1 MIRVLIVDDSPTSVQ
16 LLNELFL
23 SADDFEVV
31 GCASTGHE
39 ALALCARL
47 QPDIVS
53 MDVLMSDQ
61 NGFEVTRQIMAQ
73 YPVPIVIVSA
83 EPEDQNNSL
92 TFRALEAGALGAL
105 NKPRITTSSELAR
118 HREELLFTFR
128 AMAGVKVVRR
138 RPSGAPSRPIAL
150 PQPPQVVVIG
160 ASTGGPQA
168 LQSLLEPL
176 PASFPLPILVVQHI
190 ASGFT
195 DGFCRWL
202 GLRLALSVQ
211 LARHGEVPQPGCIY
225 IAPEARQMG
234 FSADRRIQ
242 LADAPAEHGVC
253 PSVSFLFRS
262 AHQQYGGAA
271 VGILLSGMGRD
282 GAAELKTLHDAGAR
296 TLVQDADSSVVHG
309 MPGEAVRL
317 QAASQILAP
326 AAMATTLCQ
335 LLGQPQR
342 S

>member
-1 MIRVLIVDDSPTSVQ
+1 MIRVLIVDDSPTSAQ

-23 SADDFEVV
+23 AAGDFDVV
-31 GCASTGHE
+31 GCATSGSE
-39 ALALCARL
+39 ALTLCARL

-53 MDVLMSDQ
+53 MDVLMSDLD
-61 NGFEVTRQIMAQ
+61 GFEVTRQIMAST
-73 YPVPIVIVSA
+73 PVPIVIVSA
-83 EPEDQNNSL
+83 EADDQLGSL
-92 TFRALEAGALGAL
+92 SHRAQAAGALGAL
-105 NKPRITTSSELAR
+105 RKPRVSTASDLAH
-118 HREELLFTFR
+118 HREELLFIFR

-138 RPSGAPSRPIAL
+138 RTSAAAPRQVL
-150 PQPPQVVVIG
+150 THQQPRVVVIG

-190 ASGFT
+190 ANGFT

-202 GLRLALSVQ
+202 GLRLALPVQ
-211 LARHGEVPQPGCIY
+211 LARSGEMPQPGCIY
-225 IAPEARQMG
+225 VAPEDRHMG
-234 FSADRRIQ
+234 LGPDRRIQ
-242 LADAPAEHGVC
+242 LAHAAPEHGVC
-253 PSVSFLFRS
+253 PSVSYLFRS
-262 AHQQYGGAA
+262 THQLYGGAA
-271 VGILLSGMGRD
+271 IGILLSGMGRD
-282 GAAELKTLHDAGAR
+282 GAAELKTLHDAGAC

-317 QAASQILAP
+317 QAATQILAP

>member
-1 MIRVLIVDDSPTSVQ
+1 MIRVLIVDDSPTSAQ

-23 SADDFEVV
+23 AAGDFEVV
-31 GCASTGHE
+31 GCASSGAE

-53 MDVLMSDQ
+53 MDVLMSDLD
-61 NGFEVTRQIMAQ
+61 GFEVTRQIMTST
-73 YPVPIVIVSA
+73 PVPVVIVSA
-83 EPEDQNNSL
+83 EAADPNGSL
-92 TFRALEAGALGAL
+92 ASRAQEAGALAAL
-105 NKPRITTSSELAR
+105 QKPRMTTAADLAR

-128 AMAGVKVVRR
+128 AMAGVRVVRR
-138 RPSGAPSRPIAL
+138 RNTTTPPRQVLTHL
-150 PQPPQVVVIG
+150 PPKVVVIG

-190 ASGFT
+190 ANGFT

-202 GLRLALSVQ
+202 GLRLALPVQ
-211 LARHGEVPQPGCIY
+211 QARHGDMPQPGYIY
-225 IAPEARQMG
+225 VAPEDRQMG
-234 FSADRRIQ
+234 LGADRRIQ
-242 LADAPAEHGVC
+242 LAHAAPEYGVC
-253 PSVSFLFRS
+253 PAVSYLFRS
-262 AHQQYGGAA
+262 AHQVYGNTA

-282 GAAELKTLHDAGAR
+282 GAAELKTLHDAGAC